1 MSEYVNELRDSAR
14 QVVTGQETVP
24 VSEAVVWPLTVELG
38 WLLTTV
44 PEELDGLGMGIQ
56 EVCALHSELGRGLI
70 EAPFVT
76 ASLVVDALCKSE
88 LDNKAE
94 LVARFAMGECATC
107 ALTVPTVTTDSSGET
122 LSGKQAAVLSAD
134 TASHVMV
141 WTSERDCVALVA
153 LEQPGVTVTHRET
166 WDITRRLYEVDFD
179 QIALEQEIVLARGEA
194 AEQLIAHIET
204 ARDFALAAD
213 AVGAGSALLEQ
224 TVEYLNT
231 RKQFGRPLA
240 LFQALKHR
248 CADMKVLLAG
258 AESLLTNSL
267 GLVGNDLSEVDAIVR
282 AKKVKYLACSAFM
295 QVAEEALQLHG
306 GIGMAVEHPCHLYL
320 KRAMLNEQLGE
331 AEDDYPAYIADE
343 FLSAQA

>member
-1 MSEYVNELRDSAR
+1 MSEYLNELRDSAR
-14 QVVTGQETVP
+14 QVIDGTEAP
-24 VSEAVVWPLTVELG
+24 ASEATVWPLTVELG

-44 PEELDGLGMGIQ
+44 PEQLDGLGMGIQ
-56 EVCALHSELGRGLI
+56 EVCALHSELGRGLV
-70 EAPFVT
+70 EAPFLT
-76 ASLVVDALCKSE
+76 ASLVVDALCQSD

-107 ALTVPTVTTDSSGET
+107 SLTVPSVATDNSGET
-122 LSGKQAAVLSAD
+122 LSGLQSAVLSAD
-134 TASHVMV
+134 TASHVLV
-141 WTSERDCVALVA
+141 WTGERDCVALVA
-153 LEQPGVTVTHRET
+153 LEQPGVTVTRRET
-166 WDITRRLYEVDFD
+166 WDVTRRLFDVDFD
-179 QIALEQEIVLARGEA
+179 QVDLSQETVLAEGDA
-194 AEQLIAHIET
+194 AETLIARIET

-213 AVGAGSALLEQ
+213 AIGGGTALLEQ

-248 CADMKVLLAG
+248 CADMKTLLAG
-258 AESLLTNSL
+258 AEALLADSLIR
-267 GLVGNDLSEVDAIVR
+267 VGDDLASDAAIVQAR
-282 AKKVKYLACSAFM
+282 KVKYLACSAFA

-331 AEDDYPAYIADE
+331 AEDDYPAYIANE